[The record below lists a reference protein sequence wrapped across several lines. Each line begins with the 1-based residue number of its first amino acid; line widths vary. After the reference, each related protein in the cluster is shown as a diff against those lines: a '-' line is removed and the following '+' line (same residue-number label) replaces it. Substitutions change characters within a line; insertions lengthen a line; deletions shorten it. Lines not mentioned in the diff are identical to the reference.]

1 MLFRGQSYRN
11 LDPKGRLMLPAEF
24 RDVLLE
30 RSPEGAFVLT
40 TFDGCIVGYPQPQWL
55 ELEEKFSRL
64 RNSSRKIRDFRRLV
78 LGGAQ
83 EQTLDPQG
91 RVRLSRAH
99 MEYAGLDHEIIV
111 LGQGSTF
118 EIWDQAT
125 FKTLLDQN
133 FDDVADELADSGIDF
148 SF

>member
-1 MLFRGQSYRN
+1 MLFRGQAYRN
-11 LDPKGRLMLPAEF
+11 LDPKGRLMLSPEF
-24 RDVLLE
+24 REALLE
-30 RSPEGAFVLT
+30 RSPEGRFVLT
-40 TFDGCIVGYPQPQWL
+40 TYDGCIVGYPYALWL

-78 LGGAQ
+78 LGGAE
-83 EQTLDPQG
+83 EQQLDQQG

-99 MEYAGLDHEIIV
+99 REYAGLEHEVIM
-111 LGQGSTF
+111 LGQGDKF

-125 FKTLLDQN
+125 FKALLDQN